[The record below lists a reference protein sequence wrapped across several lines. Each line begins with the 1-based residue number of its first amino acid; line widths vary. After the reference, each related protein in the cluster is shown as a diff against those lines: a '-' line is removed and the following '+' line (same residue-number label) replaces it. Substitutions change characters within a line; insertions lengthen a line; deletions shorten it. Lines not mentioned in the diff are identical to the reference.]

1 MSVVPSSGTIDW
13 GNLEAEFHGTAG
25 INEDIN
31 ALWVRYNTSRGHTAA
46 PYNAWPAN
54 QTFTSWYGTSRGF
67 QYSAG
72 SATLRGGNS
81 SSPNP
86 ALGVNFPFA
95 TLYTSSAPYLDDGSV
110 NISLPFTWYI
120 AGTGYTSCYV
130 GSNGYITFG
139 GGSSVYSGIS
149 SSNPNLPKV
158 CFGGADR
165 NVVLIGAIKAYS
177 GYAGGAQ
184 AYCIRWE
191 GNYPYSSGGTTTAQN
206 SIIEITFFD
215 PNHFSYG
222 PYNVVELRYGNWV
235 VSGLAEQDNGAG
247 TVYTSWTQ
255 AGTTTFLS
263 YLTGSTGTGG
273 LATYTNYSGAP
284 N

>member
-1 MSVVPSSGTIDW
+1 MSVVPSSGYIDF
-13 GNLEAEFHGTAG
+13 GDLESEFYGSAG
-25 INEDIN
+25 ANHSITDI
-31 ALWVRYNTSRGHTAA
+31 WTRYWNSVGYTDTTHT
-46 PYNAWPAN
+46 NWPAN
-54 QTFTSWYGTSRGF
+54 QAISSFYGKARGF

-72 SATLRGGNS
+72 SQTLRGGNS
-81 SSPNP
+81 SSNP
-86 ALGVNFPFA
+86 TLGVNFPFA
-95 TLYTSSAPYLDDGSV
+95 TLYTSPAPYLDDGSV

-120 AGTGYTSCYV
+120 AGTGYNSCYV

-165 NVVLIGAIKAYS
+165 NVVLIGAINSYS
-177 GYAGGAQ
+177 GYAGGSQ

-191 GNYPYSSGGTTTAQN
+191 GNYPYSTGGTTTTQN

-215 PNHFSYG
+215 PNHYSYG

-235 VSGLAEQDNGAG
+235 VNGLSEQDNGAG

-255 AGTTTFLS
+255 AASTTFLS

-273 LATYTNYSGAP
+273 LGTYTNYSGVP